1 MMSDSK
7 TKIRLLIVDDHR
19 VVRAGLRML
28 ISTEQGLEIVGEAS
42 DGMEA
47 VDLAESL
54 RPDVVL
60 LDLVMPRQDGISTI
74 EQLQYLDPNI
84 RVLVIT
90 SFAEDDKIFPAIKAG
105 ALGYLLKDFEPDEL
119 LAAIR
124 DVYNGTPALQPS
136 IALKLMEELKKP
148 SDLPPTKAPLT
159 NREVDV
165 LKLVARGLTNR
176 QIADQLSITTR
187 TVHAHVRSIL
197 SKLQLANRTQVA
209 LYALREGIISVE

>member
-1 MMSDSK
+1 MMSDPR

-74 EQLQYLDPNI
+74 KQLQYLDHNI
-84 RVLVIT
+84 KILVIT

-119 LAAIR
+119 LQAIR

-148 SDLPPTKAPLT
+148 TDLPPTKAPLT
-159 NREVDV
+159 NREMEV
-165 LKLVARGLTNR
+165 LKLVARGLTNK
-176 QIADQLSITTR
+176 QIAERLSIATR
-187 TVHAHVRSIL
+187 TVHAHIRSIL
-197 SKLQLANRTQVA
+197 SKLQLANRTQAA
-209 LYALREGIISVE
+209 LYALRQGIITVE